1 MQTESMPR
9 SAQRIPGF
17 DWLRV
22 LALGLVVVFH
32 ILVLLGLRDWTNIAN
47 VSLGS
52 LGVTIFLGI
61 SGALI
66 ARDHRPPTDWLL
78 ARFTKIYPA
87 YWMATFLAF
96 GAAAVSGYKQVSL
109 VQFGWQLS
117 GLGLYFL
124 EDLINVAT
132 WFIGLLVALYLSV
145 FLARMAS
152 RPQKPIQLLAIA
164 ASVLVL
170 FDCDAG
176 YFAYCL
182 VFYGALLAFM
192 TELPAKSLLLL
203 AAPCFVLSGLRYEFL
218 SVGLVWILL
227 AVSLSIE
234 TLPGVVS
241 WIAKYSYEF
250 YLLHG
255 IFLVGCLRVFR
266 ARNVGYRSMI
276 AMLIGLSVTTLAVM
290 VIQKL
295 SQGIFKR

>member
-1 MQTESMPR
+1 MPQ
-9 SAQRIPGF
+9 STQRIPGF

-32 ILVLLGLRDWTNIAN
+32 ILVLLGLRDYTKIAH

-52 LGVTIFLGI
+52 LGVTLFLGI

-66 ARDHRPPTDWLL
+66 ARDRRPPTDWLL

-96 GAAAVSGYKQVSL
+96 GAAAVSGYKQVSIL
-109 VQFGWQLS
+109 QFCWQLS

-152 RPQKPIQLLAIA
+152 RPHAPIQLLAIA
-164 ASVLVL
+164 ATVLVL

-192 TELPAKSLLLL
+192 TEWPAKSLLVL

-218 SVGLVWILL
+218 SVSLVWVLL
-227 AVSLSIE
+227 AVSLSIQ
-234 TLPGVVS
+234 TLPAVAS

-250 YLLHG
+250 YLVHG
-255 IFLVGCLRVFR
+255 IFLVGSLRVFR
-266 ARNVGYRSMI
+266 AEGVGYRSLI
-276 AMLIGLSVTTLAVM
+276 AMLIGLSITTLAAM